1 MNNTEANQ
9 QAKDP
14 TAAGPLHGVRILD
27 LTHLIAGPF
36 CTMQFADAG
45 ADVIKVEV
53 PDGEISRHRVPALS
67 TADGDLS
74 AYFVAVNRGKR
85 SVVLDL
91 KTETGQENLAR
102 LLASADVFVT
112 NFRESALNRLGLNP
126 HVLQERY
133 PGLIVATISAF
144 GIEHATAAQGQPGLA
159 IVAEA
164 ISGIS
169 ALAEDRDG
177 QPTWAGFPLGDYV
190 AGLTA
195 YGAIVTALHK
205 RHTTGEGSYLD
216 ISMAESLLAFNGITL
231 ARDAFRPHRGSEQP
245 RVSESPAPYGI
256 YPASSGHVAIGVNSD
271 KFWQALCAAMGRSEL
286 AHDSRFV
293 TQQGRIDNKAEV
305 TLVVSAWT
313 SQLSRAEIVRRLVQA
328 GVPASP
334 VNHAEDILEN
344 EILSERNALVPVH
357 WGDQVVAS
365 LPASA
370 MGFKARASD
379 RLPRLGEHTDDVLN
393 ELSK

>member
-1 MNNTEANQ
+1 MNA
-9 QAKDP
+9 
-14 TAAGPLHGVRILD
+14 TAADQHAMDTAKAEPLHGVRILD

-53 PDGEISRHRVPALS
+53 PDGEISRHRVPSLS
-67 TADGDLS
+67 TPDGELS
-74 AYFVAVNRGKR
+74 AYFAAVNRGKR

-91 KTETGQENLAR
+91 KTEDAQVNLSR
-102 LLASADVFVT
+102 LLASSDVFVT
-112 NFRESALNRLGLNP
+112 NFRESALERLGLNP
-126 HVLQERY
+126 HALRERY

-144 GIEHATAAQGQPGLA
+144 GIENASSAKGQPGLA

-169 ALAEDRDG
+169 ALAEDGDG

-205 RHTTGEGSYLD
+205 RHTTGEGRYLD

-231 ARDAFRPHRGSEQP
+231 AREAFHAQAGSEQP
-245 RVSESPAPYGI
+245 QVSESPAPYGI
-256 YPASSGHVAIGVNSD
+256 YPASTGHVAIGVNSD
-271 KFWQALCAAMGRSEL
+271 RFWQALCEAMQRSEL
-286 AHDSRFV
+286 ADDVRFASQSARMNNRAQV
-293 TQQGRIDNKAEV
+293 TE
-305 TLVVSAWT
+305 LVSAWS
-313 SQLSRAEIVRRLVQA
+313 SQLSRQEVVRRLVEA
-328 GVPASP
+328 GVPVSP
-334 VNHAEDILEN
+334 VNRAEDILSS
-344 EILSERNALVPVH
+344 EILTERNALLPVQ

-365 LPASA
+365 IPAPA
-370 MGFKARASD
+370 MRFKSRASY
-379 RLPRLGEHTDDVLN
+379 RLPQLGEHTDEVLN